1 MPLRLFWF
9 EMEVSI
15 IWRYKYT
22 TSQRRCQ
29 VFRGLFYKSSSNKSD
44 TTESEEVFLYWW
56 YLSTNSLVLVTIFTA
71 DYHRITRCQF
81 FVYKKLGVCRQG
93 VNFLLTKNWHL
104 VDRRRKRFSIL
115 LQKDEKKKIIC
126 QTLDIAFWILYI
138 CNVIIYTDFTFNLES
153 TERYSP
159 LRFLFPCT
167 S

>member
-29 VFRGLFYKSSSNKSD
+29 VFRCLFYKSSSNKSD

-115 LQKDEKKKIIC
+115 LQKDEKKKIIRF
-126 QTLDIAFWILYI
+126 L
-138 CNVIIYTDFTFNLES
+138 
-153 TERYSP
+153 P
-159 LRFLFPCT
+159 LRFIVRNDTLIPATPYAPICI
-167 S
+167 SHHWYKRRLSLV